1 MGKVEIYE
9 LCRYAQ
15 NYWGDIVFYDK
26 FVYLCKQKDVS
37 PSKAAIDAG
46 ISKSLVTK
54 WKTAKVEIPSP
65 DVLSRLSKYFNIPVS
80 ELIGEDIKKQP
91 SVSEGLS
98 LQGVS
103 AEDIKTIKAYLELP
117 EDQRRALAK
126 ILGISE

>member
-103 AEDIKTIKAYLELP
+103 AEDIKTIKAYLELQ
-117 EDQRRALAK
+117 EDKRRALAK
-126 ILGISE
+126 LLGISE

>member
-9 LCRYAQ
+9 LCRCAQ